1 MRMKR
6 KKRSIVFLLICAVAF
21 CGFTEIQKAAAS
33 SDDVIASYVTDQNV
47 WARLYESGELDFYEG
62 YLNSNASIPDLDDDS
77 TEYWR
82 NPDKIAKVKSV
93 VFNEGNSYH
102 ITRIGNNAFRG
113 CTNLTS
119 VSISDSIIQSI
130 GRDAFNG
137 CTKIKEIN
145 LPSAISSVDANAFRG
160 TSNSLKLRV
169 ASANGSAAKAVTA
182 ANSQNVFY
190 VGKDS
195 DFALR
200 CDNDGTVTLVRYTG
214 TSTTVTLPSYVNVIG
229 SNAFRENTALT
240 KITIPASVRS
250 MESSVFRG
258 CTGLTTV
265 LFSGTST
272 LGRIPDYAFEGCSS
286 LSNIAIPDS
295 VTNIQSYAFRN
306 CTSLASLYIP
316 DSVTEVR
323 NTAFYGA
330 DGLKIH
336 VSSATGDTAKAVS
349 GAGNFYVGEDTE
361 FELNNDKTDVI
372 LKKYTGNAENVTI
385 PGTVTRIGWGAFA
398 DNTVMKTITIPASV
412 SSMESYVFRGCTG
425 LTTVLFSGT
434 STLGGIPDYTFE
446 GCSSLSNIAIPDS
459 VTNIQS
465 YAFRNCTSLASL
477 YIPDSVTEVRNTA
490 FYGADGLKIHV
501 SSATGDT
508 AKAVSGAGNFY
519 VGEDTEFELNNDKTD
534 VILKKYTGNAEN
546 VTIPEYINAL
556 ASGVFSGNT
565 TIKNVVMTG
574 VTKTYERTFFNCTS
588 LETVIINEG
597 LVMINTKDFSGC
609 SALRSVVIPE
619 TVTDISDSAFE
630 NDTIVCLMVGCNS
643 YAKEWAVTKGFA
655 EASEDETNNGRH
667 YKIYH
672 NCGETLYLWND
683 DNTSVTA
690 VRSCIHND
698 GYEERETVRTTFV
711 QTAPTATE
719 AGMNMYT
726 VVFANPAF
734 KPQNKMIRIY
744 LISVESD
751 AGCNVTVTAYDQSDT
766 EGTVIEDGAIVQEG
780 TILKISVTVNA
791 GYVLTIMPKEEYS
804 VTDNLKIRAVSEK
817 IEPRWEKIGNRWKYY
832 DEFGE
837 SVKSQWKQIE
847 GKTYCFDIDGYMQTG
862 WYKEGD
868 EYYYFKSNGALA
880 CDEWVEDGRYYV
892 DEEGKWIKGKVK
904 EEQGTWKQNSKGWWY
919 QNADKTYPK
928 AQWKKIDGKW
938 YHFDEEGY
946 RQTGWYKEGNIYYYL
961 KEDGSLASDEWVE
974 NEKYYIDADGKWV
987 EGKEKDIEQGVWK
1000 QNDKGWW
1007 YKNSDGTYPKSE
1019 WKNIDGKWYHF
1030 DEEGYRQT
1038 GWYQEESIFYY
1049 FKTDGTM
1056 ACDEWVEDDKY
1067 YLDASG
1073 KWIRGKVKEEQT
1085 DGTWK
1090 KDSKGWWYQNA
1101 DGTYPKNQWK
1111 KISGKWY
1118 HFDENGYMQTGWY
1131 QEGNTYYF
1139 LKSDGSMACDE
1150 WVENGKYYVDPD
1162 GKWVKGAV
1170 A

>member
-295 VTNIQSYAFRN
+295 VTNIQN
-306 CTSLASLYIP
+306 
-316 DSVTEVR
+316 
-323 NTAFYGA
+323 
-330 DGLKIH
+330 
-336 VSSATGDTAKAVS
+336 
-349 GAGNFYVGEDTE
+349 
-361 FELNNDKTDVI
+361 
-372 LKKYTGNAENVTI
+372 
-385 PGTVTRIGWGAFA
+385 
-398 DNTVMKTITIPASV
+398 
-412 SSMESYVFRGCTG
+412 
-425 LTTVLFSGT
+425 
-434 STLGGIPDYTFE
+434 
-446 GCSSLSNIAIPDS
+446 
-459 VTNIQS
+459 